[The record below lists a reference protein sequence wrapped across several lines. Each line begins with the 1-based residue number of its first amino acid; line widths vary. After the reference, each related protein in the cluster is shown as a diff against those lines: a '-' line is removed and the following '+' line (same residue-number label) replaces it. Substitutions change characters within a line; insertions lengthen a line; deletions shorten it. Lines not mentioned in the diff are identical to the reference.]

1 MSQYPHEEEV
11 LFAPLTGIDVQS
23 LRVENEV
30 LVVDIR
36 ISINQQHYTIERVSG
51 DVVILSV
58 LCEPINTPLRAHQH
72 FTSMTEAL
80 CSRVR

>member
-1 MSQYPHEEEV
+1 MGMVDRGAELSWMSQYPHEEEV

-51 DVVILSV
+51 AVVILS
-58 LCEPINTPLRAHQH
+58 
-72 FTSMTEAL
+72 AL
-80 CSRVR
+80 